1 VIHRRWRPRLAAAA
15 AMLLLLAVAVAVGP
29 SGRAT
34 ADATAPPAFP
44 TNCPAA
50 QYPPAGYPLTSKP
63 IPYEVPFKGIIYDGT
78 ITLPPYVVIPH
89 LYASVCGLVMLPQL
103 TGTIEADNIHLATP
117 NIYIAKLEALPASVV
132 FGNLSADLSPTPA
145 ANGGL
150 DATLAGDTTS
160 SVSTL
165 GMKCSIVLN
174 AEFSTLTSIPGG
186 PSGQPITGPTE
197 AGQAEVVSDSFA
209 VPAVQASTTCPAPIA
224 QTFNKLLGLP
234 ARAGVGTFTAPF
246 CFDFELE
253 GTNNPMDAPVK
264 NPNCP
269 WPAS

>member
-1 VIHRRWRPRLAAAA
+1 
-15 AMLLLLAVAVAVGP
+15 MLLALGAAVALGP
-29 SGRAT
+29 SGRAA
-34 ADATAPPAFP
+34 ADAKAPPAFP
-44 TNCPAA
+44 TNCPKA

-63 IPYEVPFKGIIYDGT
+63 IPYEVPFKGIIANGE

-89 LYASVCGLVMLPQL
+89 LYASVCGLVSLPTL
-103 TGTIEADNIHLATP
+103 TGTIAADNINLATP
-117 NIYIAKLEALPASVV
+117 NIYIAGLEALPASVK
-132 FGNLSADLSPTPA
+132 FGNLSADLLTTPA

-150 DATLAGDTTS
+150 DTTLAGDTTS

-165 GMKCSIVLN
+165 CSSTSTASCDMTCSIVIN

-186 PSGQPITGPTE
+186 PTGLPITGPTKS
-197 AGQAEVVSDSFA
+197 GQAEVVSNSFA

-234 ARAGVGTFTAPF
+234 ARAGVGTFSAPF

-253 GTNNPMDAPVK
+253 GINNPTK
-264 NPNCP
+264 NSHCP
-269 WPAS
+269 WPS